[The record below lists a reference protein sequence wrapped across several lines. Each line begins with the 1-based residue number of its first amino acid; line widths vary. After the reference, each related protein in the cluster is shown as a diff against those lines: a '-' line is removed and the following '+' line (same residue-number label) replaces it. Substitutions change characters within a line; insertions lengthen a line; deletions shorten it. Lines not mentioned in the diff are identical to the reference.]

1 MKSPIS
7 RRTALGKLAAGAASP
22 LITSAPARAA
32 APPVGAPTGSS
43 YRFKIGEFEVTALYD
58 GYYPLKTETFVTNQ
72 PVEAVIKALDDVFLP
87 PTIVPTP
94 MTPLVIN
101 TGKNLVLIDTG
112 NGDLLPDV
120 AGYTAKNMRA
130 AGIDPAAIDTII
142 ISHFHVDHVCGIRLM
157 DGTYQF
163 PNARIHV
170 PELEW
175 AHWMDDSNQSR
186 APERQQIYF
195 NQARRIFLPIEK
207 DVERFG
213 DDQEIV
219 PGIRSIWTPG
229 HTPGHTSFM
238 VTSGEAQLLVWG
250 DVTNFTDIVLRFPLW
265 TPSADMDQQV
275 ALSTRMRMLDM
286 ATADRMR
293 VSCFH
298 DPFPG
303 NGYIRKITDE
313 EYRLVPLQ
321 WTEHLDGW
329 K

>member
-1 MKSPIS
+1 M
-7 RRTALGKLAAGAASP
+7 
-22 LITSAPARAA
+22 ITSAPARAA

-163 PNARIHV
+163 PNAQIHV

-175 AHWMDDSNQSR
+175 AHWMDDRTSR
-186 APERQQIYF
+186 ARPNASRSISIRRAGSSCRSKRMSSVSAMIRRSCPAS
-195 NQARRIFLPIEK
+195 ARSGRPAIP
-207 DVERFG
+207 
-213 DDQEIV
+213 
-219 PGIRSIWTPG
+219 PGI
-229 HTPGHTSFM
+229 H
-238 VTSGEAQLLVWG
+238 
-250 DVTNFTDIVLRFPLW
+250 
-265 TPSADMDQQV
+265 PS
-275 ALSTRMRMLDM
+275 
-286 ATADRMR
+286 
-293 VSCFH
+293 
-298 DPFPG
+298 
-303 NGYIRKITDE
+303 
-313 EYRLVPLQ
+313 
-321 WTEHLDGW
+321 W
-329 K
+329 